1 MGNTCDCHK
10 IEKQL
15 LEVQLFHTQGTKHQQ
30 PVNDFDEFT
39 DITGTPSKQLES
51 YKSSLRQS
59 NYNYR
64 KDPQK
69 HAGFDRLEK
78 KNEFMKLLRQRELEA
93 KAKDSNTFK
102 EDEKYYEDTANTVTS

>member
-1 MGNTCDCHK
+1 MGNACHK

-15 LEVQLFHTQGTKHQQ
+15 LEVELFHNQGTKHLQ
-30 PVNDFDEFT
+30 PENDFDEFT

-51 YKSSLRQS
+51 YKSNLRQS
-59 NYNYR
+59 NFNSR

-78 KNEFMKLLRQRELEA
+78 KNEFMKLLRQREQEA
-93 KAKDSNTFK
+93 KDKDNYTFK
-102 EDEKYYEDTANTVTS
+102 EDEKYYEDTANTVASLT